1 MKYIS
6 TLAAVSPSLMNQ
18 AEKLAEAGKTPL
30 LSQKMENFLE
40 SLQLLM

>member
-1 MKYIS
+1 MKYIN

-30 LSQKMENFLE
+30 LFAKMENFLE